1 MNLTKEKLKRIIKE
15 ELEALIAEQPLE
27 EGFFDFFRKDKPEQS
42 SEETIEKKPSKLNP
56 SKIYKVI
63 ANLLIQDD
71 IEKINEAY
79 TLFRLF
85 EDNLVKDQV
94 EKLNTIFEGLHYLRI
109 FDGRIENLSGR
120 RRNALSRSQS
130 RHLAKFRASSN
141 NLYRGLMDLDRE
153 LFSAIVKN
161 KAYKRFDISRIP
173 APDEIRTSK
182 AHPVPQE
189 FSHGDTIG
197 TSSNIMTL
205 IRNMLLTGKWS
216 SVEEAKGLLDSPVG
230 KDMLQDDRKYV
241 MKLIR
246 LLDNIKKGTNVVNNF
261 DVLRSLDVDIGDA
274 FDPKRKHVKKK
285 NQPIF
290 SI

>member
-1 MNLTKEKLKRIIKE
+1 MRLTNESLRNLIKE
-15 ELEALIAEQPLE
+15 ELEALISEQPLE
-27 EGFFDFFRKDKPEQS
+27 EGFFDFFKKDKPKPS

-56 SKIYKVI
+56 SRIYKVI
-63 ANLLIQDD
+63 TNLLIQDD
-71 IEKINEAY
+71 IKKINEAY
-79 TLFRLF
+79 SLFRIF

-94 EKLNTIFEGLHYLRI
+94 EKLNTIFEGMHYLRV
-109 FDGRIENLSGR
+109 FNGRIKDLSSGR
-120 RRNALSRSQS
+120 RNTLSRSQS

-153 LFSAIVKN
+153 LFSSIVKN
-161 KAYKRFDISRIP
+161 KAYKRFDISKIP
-173 APDEIRTSK
+173 APDDIRTSK
-182 AHPVPQE
+182 AHPVPKE

-216 SVEEAKGLLDSPVG
+216 SVEEAKDLLESSIG
-230 KDMLQDDRKYV
+230 KGMLQDDRKYV
-241 MKLIR
+241 MKLIT
-246 LLDNIKKGTNVVNNF
+246 LLDNIKKGNNVVTNF

-274 FDPKRKHVKKK
+274 FDPQRKRVKKK